1 MRRSDSTPMRIFLT
15 GATGYIGSS
24 VLDALVRAGHS
35 VTALVRDANR
45 GRAVASRGA
54 TPVTGDLGDGASWQD
69 AAMGHDGW
77 IHTAYEQS
85 GRGPEVDRAAVE
97 TILSAARSS
106 TGESG
111 VVIYTSGIWVLG
123 PAAAGVDETA
133 TPNPIALV
141 AWRPAHERLVLDAA
155 APGLRTAVVRPGV
168 VYGGSRGIVTD
179 LFKAGANGLIR
190 VVGDG
195 SNRWPLVYDRDLA
208 ELFAR
213 IVATP
218 EASGVYHATDNG
230 SERVIDIVEAISRSV
245 KTRADVRHVPI
256 DEARAKMGPYADA
269 LALDQVVHSTR
280 SRAMGWTPA
289 LRSVVGNV
297 PRLLEEMRGDA

>member
-1 MRRSDSTPMRIFLT
+1 MRIFLT
-15 GATGYIGSS
+15 GATGYIGSR

-54 TPVTGDLGDGASWQD
+54 TPVIGDLGAGDSWLD
-69 AAMGHDGW
+69 AAKPHDGW
-77 IHTAYEQS
+77 IHAAFEPTA
-85 GRGPEVDRAAVE
+85 RGPEVDRAAIE
-97 TILSAARSS
+97 TILSAARAR
-106 TGESG
+106 TDEPGL
-111 VVIYTSGIWVLG
+111 VVYTSGIWVLG
-123 PAAAGVDETA
+123 PAPTGVDETA
-133 TPNPIALV
+133 DPNPIPLV
-141 AWRPAHERLVLDAA
+141 AWRPPHERLVLDAA
-155 APGLRTAVVRPGV
+155 RQGLRTVVVRPGI

-195 SNRWPLVYDRDLA
+195 TNRWPLVYDRDLA
-208 ELFAR
+208 DLYAR

-230 SERVIDIVEAISRSV
+230 GERVIDIVEAIARNV
-245 KTRADVRHVPI
+245 KTRADVRHVPM

-280 SRAMGWTPA
+280 SRAMGWVPA

-297 PRLLEEMRGDA
+297 PRLLEEMKSEP

>member
-1 MRRSDSTPMRIFLT
+1 MRIFLT
-15 GATGYIGSS
+15 GATGYIGSR

-54 TPVTGDLGDGASWQD
+54 TPVIGDLGAGASWRD
-69 AAMGHDGW
+69 AATPHDGW
-77 IHTAYEQS
+77 IHAAFEPTA
-85 GRGPEVDRAAVE
+85 RGPEVDRAAVE
-97 TILSAARSS
+97 TILSAARAK
-106 TGESG
+106 TDEPGL
-111 VVIYTSGIWVLG
+111 VVYTSGIWVLG
-123 PAAAGVDETA
+123 PAATSVDETA
-133 TPNPIALV
+133 VPNPVPYV
-141 AWRPAHERLVLDAA
+141 AWRPPHERLVLDAA
-155 APGLRTAVVRPGV
+155 REGLRTVVVRPGI

-195 SNRWPLVYDRDLA
+195 TNRWPLVYDRDLA
-208 ELFAR
+208 DLYAR

-218 EASGVYHATDNG
+218 EAAGVYHATDNG
-230 SERVIDIVEAISRSV
+230 SERVIDIVEAIARSV
-245 KTRADVRHVPI
+245 KTRADVRHVPM

-280 SRAMGWTPA
+280 SRAMGWLPA

-297 PRLLEEMRGDA
+297 PRLLEEMKSEP